1 MYIPTPAK
9 KNIFPNDSK
18 SFPNDS
24 LISNSMYV
32 HTAKKGKRM
41 RKMAQMGQFVM
52 HSIGYFQNSSKN

>member
-1 MYIPTPAK
+1 MICML
-9 KNIFPNDSK
+9 IINDFCLFHVFSTISK

-32 HTAKKGKRM
+32 LRKKGKRM

-52 HSIGYFQNSSKN
+52 HSV